1 MAKTKA
7 ELQSDIAR
15 KKAMVQQASVVNAT
29 MDAEEKKAAKETVKK
44 LEAEIKR
51 DQAELDLLMAPEI
64 ERKKKKK
71 IEEQK
76 AAGTYVPENVPVG
89 LPDDILQEFKNNGIT
104 LDEGTFAVNGIGN
117 TMLVYGGEKTT
128 GKYAGGTLVQ
138 NKVADV
144 KYTNKV
150 VQSFI
155 DDESI
160 RSKVK
165 AAMAAVGRTDIN
177 DITAY
182 DEWKN
187 VVAKAAEVYA
197 GGRGLKV
204 TPMDVLN
211 MAVAGSRKAN
221 LPTQDITLQD
231 PNVLKEIIKNNYRST
246 IGRLPNPEEEA
257 ARLNELNAIINKGTV
272 TTTKTIGGKK
282 VSTQTAGFTQA
293 TAEALITKK
302 AKETAPE
309 DYKLQQGLNF
319 SDWLTKQMGSGI

>member
-7 ELQSDIAR
+7 ELQRDIAR
-15 KKAMVQQASVVNAT
+15 KKAMVQQASVVDAT
-29 MDAEEKKAAKETVKK
+29 MTTEEKRAAKSTASK
-44 LEAEIKR
+44 LNAEIKR
-51 DQAELDLLMAPEI
+51 DQAELDLLLAPEI
-64 ERKKKKK
+64 EAKKQKK

-76 AAGTYVPENVPVG
+76 AAGTYKPENIPEG
-89 LPDDILQEFKNNGIT
+89 LPDDILQEFKNNGIV
-104 LDEGTFAVNGIGN
+104 LDEGTFAVGGVGN

-128 GKYAGGTLVQ
+128 GNYVGGTFVQ
-138 NKVADV
+138 GKAADV

-150 VQSFI
+150 IQSFV
-155 DDESI
+155 DDANI

-165 AAMAAVGRTDIN
+165 AAMAAAGMSDIN
-177 DITAY
+177 DVTAY
-182 DEWKN
+182 DQWKS

-197 GGRGLKV
+197 GGKGLKV

-211 MAVAGSRKAN
+211 MAVQSSGAAN
-221 LPTQDITLQD
+221 LPRKDVTLQD
-231 PNVLKEIIKNNYRST
+231 PEVLKEIIKNNYRST
-246 IGRLPNPEEEA
+246 IGRLPNAEEEA
-257 ARLNELNAIINKGTV
+257 ARLKELNAIINQGTV
-272 TTTKTIGGKK
+272 TTTKTVGGKK

-302 AKETAPE
+302 AKETAPG

>member
-7 ELQSDIAR
+7 QLQDSVAR
-15 KKAMVQQASVVNAT
+15 KKAMIEQASVIDAT
-29 MDAEEKKAAKETVKK
+29 MSEQEKKLARETVTK
-44 LEAEIKR
+44 LRAELKR

-64 ERKKKKK
+64 EEKKKKK
-71 IEEQK
+71 IEKEK
-76 AAGTYVPENVPVG
+76 EAGTYVPENIPKG

-104 LDEGTFAVNGIGN
+104 LDEGTFATGGVGN
-117 TMLVYGGEKTT
+117 TMLVYGGEKTI
-128 GKYAGGTLVQ
+128 GNYVGGTLVQ
-138 NKVADV
+138 GKGADV

-150 VQSFI
+150 IQSFV
-155 DDESI
+155 DDPKI
-160 RSKVK
+160 RAKVK
-165 AAMAAVGRTDIN
+165 AAMAAAGMTDIN
-177 DITAY
+177 DISAY
-182 DEWKN
+182 DQWKS

-197 GGRGLKV
+197 GGKGLKV

-211 MAVAGSRKAN
+211 MAVAGSKKAN
-221 LPTQDITLQD
+221 LPTQDVTMQD
-231 PNVLKEIIKNNYRST
+231 PEVLKEIIKNNYRST

-272 TTTKTIGGKK
+272 TTTKTVGGKT
-282 VSTQTAGFTQA
+282 VRTSTAGFTQA

-302 AKETAPE
+302 AKETSPE